1 VGRWRL
7 KRREIA
13 AFQGEPGAFS
23 QQAAWRLL
31 GPGTAVLP
39 CQTFRE
45 VFQSLRN
52 GLATAAVIPIE
63 NTLHGSV
70 HENYDHLLEFDL
82 KIVAESR
89 LRIVHNLIAPP
100 GVSWKD
106 IRTVYSHPVALNQCL
121 RFFAEH
127 PHLRRES
134 FYDTAGS
141 VQMILRD
148 RPEGA
153 AAIASEM
160 AAEIYGGRIL
170 RRSIED
176 DPENYTRFFLLRLPS
191 HRPQLSFE
199 AAKTSVVFAVRDTP
213 GALFRALGA
222 LALRDLSI
230 AKIES
235 RPMKGRPW
243 EYLFYLDFAGN
254 LAEPRVAKALG
265 HLEELAEFVR
275 VLGCYGA
282 AGETD
287 ARRASPRESKV
298 RRRSGTK
305 RSV

>member
-1 VGRWRL
+1 V
-7 KRREIA
+7 KRELA

-31 GPGTAVLP
+31 GEGTAVLP
-39 CQTFRE
+39 CQTFRQAFE
-45 VFQSLRN
+45 AVAQGR
-52 GLATAAVIPIE
+52 AAAAVIPIE

-82 KIVAESR
+82 KIAAETR

-100 GVSWKD
+100 GVKWTD
-106 IRTVYSHPVALNQCL
+106 VRTVYSHPVALNQCL
-121 RFFAEH
+121 KFFAAN
-127 PHLRRES
+127 PHLKRET

-141 VQMILRD
+141 VKMLMQE
-148 RPEGA
+148 RPGGA
-153 AAIASEM
+153 AAIASAM
-160 AAEIYGGRIL
+160 AAKLYGARVL
-170 RRSIED
+170 KRSIED
-176 DPENYTRFFLLRLPS
+176 DRENYTRFFLLRPPR
-191 HRPQLSFE
+191 HRTGSAP
-199 AAKTSVVFAVRDTP
+199 APAKTSVAFSVGDTP

-243 EYLFYLDFAGN
+243 EYLFYLDI
-254 LAEPRVAKALG
+254 LADVADPRTARALA
-265 HLEELAEFVR
+265 HLEELADFVR

-282 AGETD
+282 AGEAD
-287 ARRASPRESKV
+287 ARLPVSKLSKV
-298 RRRSGTK
+298 RRKSGTK